1 MIESF
6 DFTQINLITDNY
18 EGITIDNATIPNEIV
33 EFEQELII
41 IIDKLKNYELVN
53 NYYINQNIVTI
64 KKNNLSYDVI
74 GQIIYIKNKKL
85 GIKLKNNIVIY
96 INPTLYYTFIKFN
109 KNNNKQFFQQLLKNL

>member
-1 MIESF
+1 MNIEPIKNILEISNDKKNTILF
-6 DFTQINLITDNY
+6 F
-18 EGITIDNATIPNEIV
+18 IDN
-33 EFEQELII
+33 QK

-53 NYYINQNIVTI
+53 NYYINQNIIAI

-74 GQIIYIKNKKL
+74 GQIIYIKNKKI